1 MTQESIDEPKILDG
15 RHTAAVEVAEA
26 ATAAFEA
33 FVGEKEKADLMEFL
47 SGLHERQERAR
58 IKHWVAV
65 TGLAI
70 ATGIA
75 WWVVC
80 HWPRDE

>member
-1 MTQESIDEPKILDG
+1 MTQDIGEQNHQTSDVKPIEDD
-15 RHTAAVEVAEA
+15 AETFPFSEEEHA
-26 ATAAFEA
+26 E
-33 FVGEKEKADLMEFL
+33 LMEFL

-58 IKHWVAV
+58 IKHWVAF

-75 WWVVC
+75 WWVVR